1 MARQIVHLPA
11 TTIATI
17 INHASF
23 PKSHAFGIR
32 AMELVAAVAPDS
44 PLLRVHVDPLIHC
57 PEQRSHFIDD
67 VYALLITSNP
77 GDASVGAPQ
86 SLPELMVLFLL
97 DQAKGALAELPDLN
111 GHDRMEIESAFEEA
125 MNAEPIAREGR
136 RRPPASTAE
145 SALVSDARRL
155 QGELGPALRRLD
167 RKLTRHQAG
176 LQASGL
182 EAAVVR
188 LGLQA
193 QLGIFLRLDPAGPKF
208 TPSLAAPWRNEIG
221 GLWRAPSNRLNA
233 FQDMIELIHR
243 GAVDNRNWLQ
253 VDQLASLHATLM
265 KDLPGSE
272 RAGRLRVSEMRIRC
286 PFDGRMTTI
295 AVPKS
300 GVAEA
305 LQALVT
311 SYDAALWRDAHPL
324 IRAAAAHIA
333 IVKLH
338 PYSDGNGRMARLL
351 LHGLLL
357 ESGIPALPLEAIL
370 AWNRAAYL
378 SYVERAV
385 TKGELLAF
393 VQYLIKA
400 CEQAILLAR
409 RMIAVLRPERD
420 KIRTVFLSLGSSRR
434 LAIKAA
440 EFTCSMILGPD
451 PQCIRRTL
459 NGVELSWY
467 LSDSRLFDVVDA
479 APLGLT
485 LSGYDTIDAYSASA
499 ARAFMAAP
507 PARM

>member
-1 MARQIVHLPA
+1 
-11 TTIATI
+11 
-17 INHASF
+17 
-23 PKSHAFGIR
+23 
-32 AMELVAAVAPDS
+32 
-44 PLLRVHVDPLIHC
+44 
-57 PEQRSHFIDD
+57 
-67 VYALLITSNP
+67 
-77 GDASVGAPQ
+77 
-86 SLPELMVLFLL
+86 
-97 DQAKGALAELPDLN
+97 
-111 GHDRMEIESAFEEA
+111 
-125 MNAEPIAREGR
+125 
-136 RRPPASTAE
+136 
-145 SALVSDARRL
+145 
-155 QGELGPALRRLD
+155 
-167 RKLTRHQAG
+167 

-193 QLGIFLRLDPAGPKF
+193 QLGIFLRLEPAGPTFK
-208 TPSLAAPWRNEIG
+208 PSLAAPWRNDVG
-221 GLWRAPSNRLNA
+221 GLWRAASNRLTA
-233 FQDMIELIHR
+233 FQDMMELIHH

-253 VDQLASLHATLM
+253 VDQLAALHAALM

-272 RAGRLRVSEMRIRC
+272 RSGRLRIAEMRIRS

-295 AVPKS
+295 AVPDS
-300 GVAEA
+300 GVDEA
-305 LQALVT
+305 LQAFVT
-311 SYDAALWRDAHPL
+311 SYDAALWRDVHPV
-324 IRAAAAHIA
+324 IRAAAAHTA
-333 IVKLH
+333 LVKLH

-357 ESGIPALPLEAIL
+357 ESCIPALPLEAIL

-420 KIRTVFLSLGSSRR
+420 RIRTMFLSLGACRR

-451 PQCIRRTL
+451 PQSIRRTL

-485 LSGYDTIDAYSASA
+485 LSGYDTVDAYSAPA